1 MSAVVYGIILE
12 CFHTSQVISLCIF
25 DPSTRTSTIWK
36 AWLVPHFWLPKA
48 WYLMI
53 SVRAFFGGPF
63 WWSDLMKIFA
73 NCYCWWWKEMRREN
87 QLMLVVYVTIYKVLY
102 ITGGGFPDCWTINSI
117 RHTMWKNPYPKDFED
132 LPWWRC
138 LTMGQV
144 PLFHCEWEYMEPY
157 LKPSNVAGQPTLATG
172 SWLFQLGSRIIQSK
186 KTIGTSIKIQERW
199 LLAWCFPTVDGSEIR
214 RSAVDMEN
222 LTFFL
227 RVLSISGGAGFLNH
241 QQ

>member
-1 MSAVVYGIILE
+1 MCRAPASLLEFYPLTKLRPASGACEKKMPWWFRNPAIQQMSAVVYGIILE

-53 SVRAFFGGPF
+53 SVRGFF
-63 WWSDLMKIFA
+63 
-73 NCYCWWWKEMRREN
+73 RRAILVVRLDEN
-87 QLMLVVYVTIYKVLY
+87 LSPIATVDGEKKCGEKTSWLLVVYVTIYKVLY

-144 PLFHCEWEYMEPY
+144 PIVPLRMGIYGALPETVQRGWTADVGNR
-157 LKPSNVAGQPTLATG
+157 KLAVPVG
-172 SWLFQLGSRIIQSK
+172 
-186 KTIGTSIKIQERW
+186 
-199 LLAWCFPTVDGSEIR
+199 V
-214 RSAVDMEN
+214 
-222 LTFFL
+222 
-227 RVLSISGGAGFLNH
+227 
-241 QQ
+241 